1 MPFCRFSYP
10 EKIIA
15 DFHHAYC
22 YIPPEIVHIVQT
34 IPNIV
39 GKAVKAFYERDPLD
53 VKVRGFMFVCYK
65 SLKVFLKA
73 INPIHATSLSLY
85 PLKTSE
91 NLWFLMFSGG
101 IERDQWCEMG

>member
-1 MPFCRFSYP
+1 MTLSICTVLVALMSFCRFSYP

-22 YIPPEIVHIVQT
+22 FIPAEIVHIVQT

-53 VKVRGFMFVCYK
+53 VKVRGFMIVI
-65 SLKVFLKA
+65 KV
-73 INPIHATSLSLY
+73 
-85 PLKTSE
+85 
-91 NLWFLMFSGG
+91 
-101 IERDQWCEMG
+101 